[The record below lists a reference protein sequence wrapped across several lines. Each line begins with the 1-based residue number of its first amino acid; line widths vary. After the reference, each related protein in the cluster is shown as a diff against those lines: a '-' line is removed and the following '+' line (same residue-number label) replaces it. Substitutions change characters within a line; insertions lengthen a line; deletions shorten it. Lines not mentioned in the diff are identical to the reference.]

1 MTTTVG
7 SKELSKLE
15 LWEAGQRVLGY
26 GDWTEDN
33 PEPYKKWAGLEA
45 HKLFMVM
52 RKRRVTQADFL
63 LCVDYCHRHH
73 IRIENATWVFKHY
86 ADAKAE
92 QRDQARPADLEQQ
105 IEKAVAH
112 ERSFADGMSPSWIAK
127 LTRSQGQYRREVL
140 GEWEKAR
147 QLDTRTL

>member
-1 MTTTVG
+1 MT
-7 SKELSKLE
+7 ELSKLA

-26 GDWTEDN
+26 GDWTEDH

-52 RKRRVTQADFL
+52 RKRRATQADFL

-86 ADAKAE
+86 NDAKAE
-92 QRDQARPADLEQQ
+92 QRAATPVELEQH
-105 IEKAVAH
+105 IASAIAH
-112 ERSFADGMSPSWIAK
+112 ERAFADSMSSSWIAR
-127 LTRSQGQYRREVL
+127 LTRAQGQYRKEVL
-140 GEWEKAR
+140 VEWEQAR
-147 QLDTRTL
+147 HQDASKLTA